1 MNDVENVSYIRYA
14 TENPLYKRI
23 DELNRQHLRGGK
35 NIIYIVSNRY
45 NASIRYRAENM
56 VKTINRLL
64 GYNAY
69 IFEMCNINVVLSNL
83 ENVDIIIFQRVI
95 CYEINELLN
104 CIREKN
110 IPILYDID
118 DWRFNKDYK
127 CDERQELN
135 LYWGNIYQKILNQ
148 VDMIL
153 TTTDYLKNGLWK
165 AFHKKVYRV
174 NNFMDT
180 VQYELSVA
188 LRNQKRQVA
197 TEHDFII
204 GYFGGKSHYRDLE
217 MIASDIAFFL
227 MRHKDARLRVIGMSD
242 IPSPLNREEFKN
254 QIRISTY
261 MDGYKLMEEYS
272 KLDINLIPLVMD
284 DFSQARSEIK
294 FFEAAAVG
302 VVSIAS
308 PTELY
313 KKIFDK
319 SQAIILSDTGSWLNE
334 LEKVY
339 NNNYDLKDMINKAV
353 KYIEKNYTE
362 EAMIPNLSRIVYD
375 VEETYAEMLHLGN
388 R

>member
-23 DELNRQHLRGGK
+23 DELNRQHLRGEK

-118 DWRFNKDYK
+118 DWRFNNDYK

-197 TEHDFII
+197 IEHDFII

-362 EAMIPNLSRIVYD
+362 EAMIPKLSRIVYD

>member
-23 DELNRQHLRGGK
+23 DELNRQHLRGEK

-204 GYFGGKSHYRDLE
+204 GYFGGKSLYRDLE

>member
-1 MNDVENVSYIRYA
+1 MIDIENASYTKYS

-23 DELNRQHLRGGK
+23 DGMRKHHSQGEK
-35 NIIYIVSNRY
+35 NIVYIVSNRY

-56 VKTINRLL
+56 VKTINRMLDC
-64 GYNAY
+64 NAY
-69 IFEMCNINVVLSNL
+69 IFELPNINVVLSNL
-83 ENVDIIIFQRVI
+83 NLVDIIIFQRVI
-95 CYEINELLN
+95 CYGADRYLS
-104 CIREKN
+104 CIRENN

-118 DWRFNKDYK
+118 DLVFDKKY
-127 CDERQELN
+127 
-135 LYWGNIYQKILNQ
+135 YGNVHESIFNQ
-148 VDMIL
+148 VDMII
-153 TTTDYLKNGLWK
+153 TTNAYLQERLCGT
-165 AFHKKVYRV
+165 FHKKVYQV
-174 NNFMDT
+174 NNFMDS
-180 VQYELSVA
+180 VQYELAVA
-188 LRNQKRQVA
+188 LRKKRNQ
-197 TEHDFII
+197 DISNNNFLI
-204 GYFGGKSHYRDLE
+204 GYFGGESHYRDLK
-217 MIASDIAFFL
+217 MIAPELANFL
-227 MRHKDARLRVIGMSD
+227 IRHRDAKLRVIGINNM
-242 IPSPLNREEFKN
+242 PEPLACEELKG
-254 QIRISTY
+254 QIMISQY

-319 SQAIILSDTGSWLNE
+319 SQAVILSDIGSWLDE

-339 NNNYDLKDMINKAV
+339 NNKYNLKDMINKAV

-375 VEETYAEMLHLGN
+375 VEKTYAEMLHLGN

>member
-1 MNDVENVSYIRYA
+1 
-14 TENPLYKRI
+14 
-23 DELNRQHLRGGK
+23 
-35 NIIYIVSNRY
+35 
-45 NASIRYRAENM
+45 
-56 VKTINRLL
+56 
-64 GYNAY
+64 
-69 IFEMCNINVVLSNL
+69 
-83 ENVDIIIFQRVI
+83 
-95 CYEINELLN
+95 
-104 CIREKN
+104 
-110 IPILYDID
+110 
-118 DWRFNKDYK
+118 
-127 CDERQELN
+127 
-135 LYWGNIYQKILNQ
+135 
-148 VDMIL
+148 
-153 TTTDYLKNGLWK
+153 
-165 AFHKKVYRV
+165 
-174 NNFMDT
+174 
-180 VQYELSVA
+180 
-188 LRNQKRQVA
+188 
-197 TEHDFII
+197 
-204 GYFGGKSHYRDLE
+204 
-217 MIASDIAFFL
+217 
-227 MRHKDARLRVIGMSD
+227 
-242 IPSPLNREEFKN
+242 
-254 QIRISTY
+254 